1 METASKSNK
10 RALILE
16 SAYQLFLEK
25 GYANTKII
33 DIANRAGIGKGTVY
47 EYFDSKTTLFGQLC
61 ECKFSN
67 HFDELDAIRGMDLS
81 ASEKLFEFLRREH
94 KSFDNVRDGNKLFPS
109 LVVAADLLDNERIR
123 KVITDM
129 VIAKFELIRDVIQE
143 GVDSGEFTPVDPSTA
158 ASVFMGALHFFLSFK
173 HDLFPPRFSHLPGFS
188 EQSEDAAQLE
198 QFQSLMMNGLLNS
211 N

>member
-1 METASKSNK
+1 METASKPNK

-16 SAYQLFLEK
+16 AAYQLFLEK

-61 ECKFSN
+61 ETKFSN
-67 HFDELDAIRGMDLS
+67 HFDELDAIRHMKLS
-81 ASEKLFEFLRREH
+81 SSEKLFEFLRREY
-94 KSFDNVRDGNKLFPS
+94 KSFDSVRDGNKFFPS

-123 KVITDM
+123 SVLTGM
-129 VIAKFELIRDVIQE
+129 VAAKFELIRDVIQE
-143 GVDSGEFTPVDPSTA
+143 GIDSGEFAPVDASMA

-173 HDLFPPRFSHLPGFS
+173 HDIFPPHSPCFPDFR
-188 EQSEDAAQLE
+188 EQPEEAIHLE
-198 QFQSLMMNGLLNS
+198 QFQSLFMNGLANP